1 MRLRIAVK
9 SSFSGLFSLT
19 GRSYVD
25 RQPDIEKPK
34 TISRGGGARQ
44 VKGGISR
51 GGAEVLRKANL
62 KPNQGLLL
70 SQRRQDAKLEAKSKA
85 EFPAEARRRGG
96 RGKNGK
102 DEHQSI
108 FQGASNAAQ
117 RTAKLPPSPSSAP
130 PRLCGKEHLT
140 CFSLTPLRLSESYP
154 DLRLFAFLSA
164 AAPPREQAF
173 NPRIQPCLRSNS
185 RMNSTRSST
194 ASMPSA
200 LYRLARR
207 PPTARWPLRP
217 GMPSASARSTK
228 RMVRSSSAITN
239 GMFIIERASGA
250 TGLV

>member
-96 RGKNGK
+96 RGKK
-102 DEHQSI
+102 W
-108 FQGASNAAQ
+108 QG
-117 RTAKLPPSPSSAP
+117 RTPVYISRGVERSATHCQAP
-130 PRLCGKEHLT
+130 A
-140 CFSLTPLRLSESYP
+140 
-154 DLRLFAFLSA
+154 FAFLSVSA
-164 AAPPREQAF
+164 PLRERAFDLLFLDAFAPPREQAF

-217 GMPSASARSTK
+217 GMPSASACSTK
-228 RMVRSSSAITN
+228 RLVRSSSAMTN
-239 GMFIIERASGA
+239 GTFIIERASGA